1 MAKKWWFLVLFFCC
15 LVSLPAFAAG
25 GVTYRGLTPGI
36 STLADTLRVLGRPVS
51 KVYRDD
57 RLVCRYRT
65 VLVNIPKKTEK
76 IQYIIITDPDFRDVN
91 GIHLGTS
98 YAAVQ
103 KKLQVNGTG
112 NSIVDMEKAIGYVF
126 DASSRVSQIIYGII
140 R

>member
-1 MAKKWWFLVLFFCC
+1 MHKKVLVLILGVCC
-15 LVSLPAFAAG
+15 LLPLQAFAAG

-36 STLADTLRVLGRPVS
+36 STLADTLRVLGRPIS

-57 RLVCRYRT
+57 RIVCKYRT

-76 IQYIIITDPDFRDVN
+76 VQYIIITDPDFRDVN
-91 GIHLGTS
+91 GIGLGTS

-103 KKLQVNGTG
+103 KKLKVNGTG

-126 DASSRVSQIIYGII
+126 DKYRRVSQIIYGII